1 HKVYA
6 EIIESNCISLNFH
19 QKLGFQE
26 DGRYEDYIY
35 RDNDYIDVIT
45 MTLSREQW
53 EERKEAIKIE
63 LEGEKNE

>member
-1 HKVYA
+1 
-6 EIIESNCISLNFH
+6 
-19 QKLGFQE
+19 
-26 DGRYEDYIY
+26 
-35 RDNDYIDVIT
+35 